1 MTNPS
6 SWSQPEGHSHT
17 ASLPSQPLPAWAKT
31 YRTVLMVSGGV
42 GLVTLAAIVVSFSL
56 PASMYEPG
64 GLRGVGFGIMAS
76 LFYAVGSLPY
86 LIANAVYSIRWA
98 SSLRGRGYSVSGL
111 SSAFLVTAPVLVAAS
126 ILRGIAMLW
135 WQ

>member
-6 SWSQPEGHSHT
+6 SWSHPEGQSHT
-17 ASLPSQPLPAWAKT
+17 VSLPSQPLPSWAKT
-31 YRTVLMVSGGV
+31 YRTVLMVIGGV
-42 GLVTLAAIVVSFSL
+42 GLVALAAIVVSFSL
-56 PASMYEPG
+56 PANMDDPA
-64 GLRGVGFGIMAS
+64 GLRGVDFGIMTS
-76 LFYAVGSLPY
+76 LFYAAGSIPY
-86 LIANAVYSIRWA
+86 LIANGVYAICWA

-111 SSAFLVTAPVLVAAS
+111 SSVFLVTVPVLVAAS